1 MPIYQLITNR
11 IIFQELL
18 CVIVSAVRAKDVVFC
33 TLFSLNM
40 NGTRRHEPSLLMFKS
55 ENDTA
60 PLSLNKMIWSALT
73 MDAIG
78 LVDGEETQV

>member
-1 MPIYQLITNR
+1 
-11 IIFQELL
+11 
-18 CVIVSAVRAKDVVFC
+18 
-33 TLFSLNM
+33 
-40 NGTRRHEPSLLMFKS
+40 MFKS